1 MLECQQPSRHKIT
14 TRYCCR
20 RKEGLGFLGSYSQLW
35 ARLSRGS
42 FTRCCGAA
50 WLSQEGK
57 PAKNVLFLFLKML
70 PGLSLP
76 QHSCCIEFILSQLLQ
91 LGECLRDAAGASR
104 AALRR
109 EMVEKQPAGRFF
121 WSPHL
126 KKPRCSGVSGG
137 NSARWRLLAG
147 AGVVWRDGEGC
158 KAFPV
163 RGASFLRRRRLTFG
177 GTRLAGLNGGA
188 VTKQSQKEK
197 QGEGDATSSTDPSLS
212 PAWHMGPAVPTP
224 NLLGFRNRAC
234 LFVFSLFF
242 NLIRA
247 QWTL

>member
-20 RKEGLGFLGSYSQLW
+20 RSEGLGFLGCYSRLW
-35 ARLSRGS
+35 VRLSRGS
-42 FTRCCGAA
+42 FTWCCGAA

-104 AALRR
+104 AVLRR
-109 EMVEKQPAGRFF
+109 EMVEKQPTGRFF
-121 WSPHL
+121 CSTHL

-137 NSARWRLLAG
+137 IAP
-147 AGVVWRDGEGC
+147 DGGC
-158 KAFPV
+158 SLEL
-163 RGASFLRRRRLTFG
+163 GWCG
-177 GTRLAGLNGGA
+177 GTGKVVKHSPCG
-188 VTKQSQKEK
+188 VCCSS
-197 QGEGDATSSTDPSLS
+197 GDA
-212 PAWHMGPAVPTP
+212 G
-224 NLLGFRNRAC
+224 
-234 LFVFSLFF
+234 
-242 NLIRA
+242 
-247 QWTL
+247 